1 MKNGILRGIAGYI
14 LNGVLITVPI
24 AIVFYIIYKILVW
37 LSTPLLNVLY
47 TKEELALTGTEIS
60 PLSIFLLLVFLF
72 LMGYLGTKLIS
83 EPIKRS
89 LERWLEKVPFYKSL
103 KDLID
108 AFVGSKKRFNKPVL
122 VKINSQQELEM
133 IGFVTDEDLTEL
145 ADEIDGKVAVYFPM
159 SYSFSGHL
167 VVVPR
172 KNVSII
178 DRNSVEIMKYIV
190 SGGIVEIEKPEDD
203 AK

>member
-1 MKNGILRGIAGYI
+1 MKNGILRGIAGYT

-47 TKEELALTGTEIS
+47 TKEELDRTGTEIS

-83 EPIKRS
+83 DPIKRR
-89 LERWLEKVPFYKSL
+89 LGRWLEKVPFYKSL

-122 VKINSQQELEM
+122 VKINPQQELEM

-145 ADEIDGKVAVYFPM
+145 ADEIEGKVAVYFPM

-167 VVVPR
+167 VVVPK
-172 KNVSII
+172 KNVTPI

-190 SGGIVEIEKPEDD
+190 SGGIVEIEKAEDD
-203 AK
+203 EK